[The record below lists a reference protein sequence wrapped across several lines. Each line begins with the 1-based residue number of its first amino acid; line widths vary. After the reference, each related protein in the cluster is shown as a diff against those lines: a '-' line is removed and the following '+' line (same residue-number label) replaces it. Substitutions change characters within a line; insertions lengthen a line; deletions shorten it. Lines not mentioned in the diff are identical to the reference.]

1 MRARSFATFLA
12 LSFTALAALGSS
24 GCSGSAAPGT
34 AKSPATSSGKAG
46 SASVPGIPTWLPPYS
61 AEQLALLKPSDA
73 PIQVPAKRV
82 FPDLS
87 RFGYA
92 SNHRMEDV
100 AESLKFTKMVA
111 TIVTESP
118 HLYVFGAATAE
129 LANAVAQYGPP
140 SPAEPDMWHTTS
152 RSGAGGGKLV
162 AAPLTAEAKSEHAR
176 GQALGGARNLPGA
189 INAYKAAIAKSPG
202 VPGLQIALAEALF
215 ANGDLGGAEEAYKA
229 AVGIDA
235 TLSTAHAGLAEVYEK
250 RGEVPR
256 ARKALAE
263 ALAYYP
269 SSKRALAM
277 ANRLTNGSA
286 STGAGRVRPFRVF
299 LDVDPVGAVR
309 VAATEDMPAQMYAS
323 CRAVMRYEP
332 EVRSVIF
339 EEPEDTPYYLSV
351 VEEVVCLEAAI
362 GAYLFE
368 QQRNREA
375 DPDRSIEELL
385 EIAHEEGLMGY
396 AMFEI
401 LGQHRPE
408 RARTAPADVHRAV
421 VQYVEKHVLG
431 EGQPLPEGVYTAS
444 R

>member
-1 MRARSFATFLA
+1 MQSPVP
-12 LSFTALAALGSS
+12 SKTA
-24 GCSGSAAPGT
+24 SA
-34 AKSPATSSGKAG
+34 KAG
-46 SASVPGIPTWLPPYS
+46 ATGTPGIPTWLPPYT
-61 AEQLALLKPSDA
+61 AEQLALLKPSDT

-118 HLYVFGAATAE
+118 HMYVFGEAAAE

-140 SPAEPDMWHTTS
+140 SPAEPDMWQTAS
-152 RSGAGGGKLV
+152 RVNAGGGKLSQ
-162 AAPLTAEAKSEHAR
+162 APLSAEAKSEHAR
-176 GQALGGARNLPGA
+176 GQQLGGARNLPGA
-189 INAYKAAIAKSPG
+189 IRAYKAAIAKSPG
-202 VPGLQIALAEALF
+202 VPALQIALAEAHF
-215 ANGDLGGAEEAYKA
+215 ANGDMAGAEEAYKA
-229 AVGIDA
+229 AAGIDA
-235 TLSTAHAGLAEVYEK
+235 TLATAHTGLAEVYEK
-250 RGEVPR
+250 KGEVPK
-256 ARKALAE
+256 ARRSLAE

-269 SSKRALAM
+269 TSKRALAI
-277 ANRLTNGSA
+277 ANRLTNGAA
-286 STGAGRVRPFRVF
+286 STGLGRVKPFRVF
-299 LDVDPVGAVR
+299 LDVDQAGAVR

-339 EEPEDTPYYLSV
+339 EEPEETPYYLSV

-368 QQRNREA
+368 QQRSRDAKPE
-375 DPDRSIEELL
+375 RSIEALL
-385 EIAHEEGLMGY
+385 EIAHGEGLLGY

-408 RARTAPADVHRAV
+408 RARTAPPDVHRAV

-431 EGQPLPEGVYTAS
+431 EGEPLPDGVYTAA

>member
-1 MRARSFATFLA
+1 MRARSSSLFLA
-12 LSFTALAALGSS
+12 LSFSAALGTL
-24 GCSGSAAPGT
+24 GCSGSAT
-34 AKSPATSSGKAG
+34 QSPAATPAASTKA
-46 SASVPGIPTWLPPYS
+46 SAGSVPGIPTWLPPYS
-61 AEQLALLKPSDA
+61 AEQLALLRPSDT

-118 HLYVFGAATAE
+118 HLYVFGEAAAE

-140 SPAEPDMWHTTS
+140 SPAEPDMWQTTS
-152 RSGAGGGKLV
+152 RSGTNGGKLV

-176 GQALGGARNLPGA
+176 GQALGGARNLSGA
-189 INAYKAAIAKSPG
+189 IGAYKAAIAKSPG

-215 ANGDLGGAEEAYKA
+215 ANGDLAGAEGAYKA
-229 AVGIDA
+229 AIGIDA
-235 TLSTAHAGLAEVYEK
+235 TLATAHAGLAEVYEK

-256 ARKALAE
+256 ARKSLAE

-269 SSKRALAM
+269 SSRRALAI
-277 ANRLTNGSA
+277 ANRLTNGAA
-286 STGAGRVRPFRVF
+286 STGSGRVRPFRVF
-299 LDVDPVGAVR
+299 LDVDQAGAVR

-339 EEPEDTPYYLSV
+339 EEPEETPYYLSV

-368 QQRNREA
+368 QQRSKDVE
-375 DPDRSIEELL
+375 PDRSIEALL
-385 EIAHEEGLMGY
+385 EIAHDEGLLGY

-408 RARTAPADVHRAV
+408 RARTAPPDVHRVV

-431 EGQPLPEGVYTAS
+431 EGESLPEGVYTAS

>member
-1 MRARSFATFLA
+1 MRARIYSGFLA
-12 LSFTALAALGSS
+12 LTLTALGAL
-24 GCSGSAAPGT
+24 GCSGPSAP
-34 AKSPATSSGKAG
+34 SPAKAPVASAIKAPSG
-46 SASVPGIPTWLPPYS
+46 SVPGIPAWLPPYS
-61 AEQLALLKPSDA
+61 AEQLALLKPSDT
-73 PIQVPAKRV
+73 PIQVAAKRV

-92 SNHRMEDV
+92 NNHRMEDV

-118 HLYVFGAATAE
+118 LLYVFGEANAE
-129 LANAVAQYGPP
+129 LANAIAQYGPP
-140 SPAEPDMWHTTS
+140 SPAEPDMWRTTS
-152 RSGAGGGKLV
+152 RTGSGEGKLV

-189 INAYKAAIAKSPG
+189 ISAYKAAIAKSPG
-202 VPGLQIALAEALF
+202 VPGLQIALGEAHF
-215 ANGDLGGAEEAYKA
+215 ASGDLAAAEEAYKA
-229 AVGIDA
+229 ALAIDA

-256 ARKALAE
+256 AKKSLAE

-269 SSKRALAM
+269 SSKRALAI
-277 ANRLTNGSA
+277 ANRFTNGSA
-286 STGAGRVRPFRVF
+286 STGRVRPFRVF
-299 LDVDPVGAVR
+299 FDVDSAGAVR

-332 EVRSVIF
+332 EVRAVIF
-339 EEPEDTPYYLSV
+339 EEPEETPYYLSV
-351 VEEVVCLEAAI
+351 VEEVVCIEAAI

-375 DPDRSIEELL
+375 QPDRSIEELL
-385 EIAHEEGLMGY
+385 EIAHDEGLLGY

-408 RARTAPADVHRAV
+408 RARTAPPDVHRSV

-431 EGQPLPEGVYTAS
+431 EGEPLPEGVYTAS